1 MCFPS
6 LPQTEFSEKYALR
19 GFFCIVLFVFVCMFS
34 ENKLK
39 VYILSVNGSD
49 WKFMESRMLA
59 SQYAYFVYNY
69 LHSLQIV

>member
-49 WKFMESRMLA
+49 
-59 SQYAYFVYNY
+59 
-69 LHSLQIV
+69 